1 MVYTDFRHLK
11 LTKGMSM
18 PGWFDLATLDK
29 LADSNHDDE
38 AGMLKSVKAVDGL
51 IQAEVDS
58 GIPENRIIV
67 GGFSQGGAIS
77 MLTGLTSKRKL
88 GGVIALSTWVTLNH
102 KIKEVCDQAVVSR

>member
-1 MVYTDFRHLK
+1 MAC
-11 LTKGMSM
+11 

-29 LADSNHDDE
+29 LTDSAHDDE
-38 AGMLKSVKAVDGL
+38 KGMLQSVKSVDAL

-77 MLTGLTSKRKL
+77 LLTGLTGKRKL
-88 GGVIALSTWVTLNH
+88 GGVIALSTWVVLNH
-102 KIKEVCDQAVVSR
+102 KIKEVSALSPCH